1 VKRTCG
7 DCTLCCRLLPVN
19 SDGLRDFKAP
29 RVEVHKAA
37 GERCRFQRHGKG
49 CSVYAGRPV
58 ACELWSCRWL
68 VDDEAAGLS
77 RPDRS
82 HYVVDVMPDQIIIT
96 VDGKSR
102 RFEVL
107 QVWVDPAHRDAHR
120 DPALRAYIDKLGV
133 PAIIR
138 YDSTE
143 GFVLFPPSASSDGQW
158 HEQDSK
164 IHPTKSAFEA
174 AAEKAEARP

>member
-7 DCTLCCRLLPVN
+7 DCQLCCRLLPVD
-19 SDGLRDFKAP
+19 SDGLRDLKTP
-29 RVEVHKAA
+29 RVEVHKVA

-49 CSVYAGRPV
+49 CSVYEGRPL

-68 VDDEAAGLS
+68 IDDEAADLR

-82 HYVVDVMPDQIIIT
+82 HYVVDVMPDEIMIT
-96 VDGKSR
+96 VDGVSR
-102 RFEVL
+102 RHDVL

-138 YDSTE
+138 YDSVE
-143 GFVLFPPSASSDGQW
+143 GFVLFPPSTSSDGLW

-164 IHPTKSAFEA
+164 IHPTKAAFAA